1 MDGEPPDLPAE
12 SYSEA
17 ARDFVRGCL
26 NKIPKL
32 RPTYAMLI
40 RHGWLAPL
48 MKPPTINED
57 EEAEAAAEAG
67 HDAPAEPLPETA
79 DDEVGKWVRDAIE
92 RKISGKMAKS
102 EKPALHT
109 VPLDAVPGGPMLSMD
124 VMGDANAV
132 NGPTETEP
140 VSHIVPSE
148 FVEAVQVQSPELKM
162 ARVES
167 MDFGGGVGGGT
178 EDAAPAPAAGEA
190 AEPQVES

>member
-1 MDGEPPDLPAE
+1 
-12 SYSEA
+12 
-17 ARDFVRGCL
+17 
-26 NKIPKL
+26 
-32 RPTYAMLI
+32 MLI

-48 MKPPTINED
+48 LKPPTINED

-67 HDAPAEPLPETA
+67 HDAIAEPLPETA
-79 DDEVGKWVRDAIE
+79 DNEVAKWVRDAIE

-109 VPLDAVPGGPMLSMD
+109 APLDAVPGSPMLSKD
-124 VMGDANAV
+124 VIEDANTV
-132 NGPTETEP
+132 NGQAEAEAEP

-148 FVEAVQVQSPELKM
+148 FVEPVQLQSPELKM
-162 ARVES
+162 ERVES
-167 MDFGGGVGGGT
+167 MDFGGGLGGGT